1 MKTEDKPEKIMA
13 MNMRFLCR
21 GGKLL
26 AMLVEDQSSTKS
38 EAAMR
43 MGIDKTLL

>member
-1 MKTEDKPEKIMA
+1 MNTEDKPEKIIA
-13 MNMRFLCR
+13 MNMRFLWR
-21 GGKLL
+21 GGKFPAIL
-26 AMLVEDQSSTKS
+26 AEDQSSTKS